1 MSGGTSYIPTQR
13 AFSGTPHHLTTKEMS
28 TLRSTNS
35 MSRLNADRNDST
47 LASSHIARPSTS
59 TRMYPSPSPRV
70 TSPGRL
76 GDGTNQQHHHTR
88 TPSSTSITGPSSGSG
103 QASMIAKPIA
113 RTQKSSAIKPP
124 SIVTKPSSANGHSTA
139 ATTVAQKTSN
149 FPSVVPS
156 SNQHPAQIPQNASS
170 ATLSVTSPVTSIGA
184 PGSANMGK
192 EMHMTN
198 APTVI
203 VRCQC
208 PPPLEFP
215 EYVKREMKREEEEHR
230 QRECGLYA
238 KIIELQIENAN
249 LKGEKETLHRVVS
262 HRDKMLLELQMQL
275 QAMEFVCREND
286 IKVDIDMCPDEVI
299 ENWSFKESDEVY
311 QRILLTTQDLLRNG
325 SKCLEQNTVVGR
337 SSREHIRAT
346 RSSTG
351 SPSKVSLDQGSRTV
365 EPLQFKETSR
375 PGTLKL
381 DMQSLMQAE
390 QVFDGNSDRST
401 VNHSN
406 LAEIN
411 ASVERNGRRALDC
424 GDDRSNLF
432 HESAGGYHSSEDD
445 DGDVEDDSDDDEGQE
460 SEFEQLGEDMI
471 KYVELQSSV
480 GPRRESRSASLSKM
494 MTPVGTP
501 DMSTA
506 VLMKNFLKS
515 GARRSAGTT
524 PLSHPLHH
532 QPQQSYSHGGK
543 PADRTSSISSSS
555 LIDDYF
561 AAQPAMSI
569 SSTSGGI
576 GLGLTG
582 LGRSPERIS
591 MERFRPSAP
600 TRPLPLTPSSSPSL
614 GYRHSFTREHCGL
627 PTSDGAV
634 APAANIPTVF
644 LSRPHEAEAAG
655 GVEADAWP
663 DEQPWVRD

>member
-1 MSGGTSYIPTQR
+1 
-13 AFSGTPHHLTTKEMS
+13 
-28 TLRSTNS
+28 
-35 MSRLNADRNDST
+35 
-47 LASSHIARPSTS
+47 
-59 TRMYPSPSPRV
+59 
-70 TSPGRL
+70 
-76 GDGTNQQHHHTR
+76 
-88 TPSSTSITGPSSGSG
+88 
-103 QASMIAKPIA
+103 
-113 RTQKSSAIKPP
+113 
-124 SIVTKPSSANGHSTA
+124 
-139 ATTVAQKTSN
+139 
-149 FPSVVPS
+149 
-156 SNQHPAQIPQNASS
+156 
-170 ATLSVTSPVTSIGA
+170 
-184 PGSANMGK
+184 
-192 EMHMTN
+192 
-198 APTVI
+198 
-203 VRCQC
+203 
-208 PPPLEFP
+208 
-215 EYVKREMKREEEEHR
+215 
-230 QRECGLYA
+230 
-238 KIIELQIENAN
+238 
-249 LKGEKETLHRVVS
+249 
-262 HRDKMLLELQMQL
+262 
-275 QAMEFVCREND
+275 MEFVCREND

-614 GYRHSFTREHCGL
+614 GYRHSFTVSRSPKFNNSGAMFPGRGSMDLNRSVNIADCPPPMVPLPPL
-627 PTSDGAV
+627 PTYPRYSYRDHMKQKLLEV
-634 APAANIPTVF
+634 SKPTHGRTNSHGFVIENVGQF
-644 LSRPHEAEAAG
+644 LKRRTYG
-655 GVEADAWP
+655 KTLT
-663 DEQPWVRD
+663 RDIMHRGHRRRDSV